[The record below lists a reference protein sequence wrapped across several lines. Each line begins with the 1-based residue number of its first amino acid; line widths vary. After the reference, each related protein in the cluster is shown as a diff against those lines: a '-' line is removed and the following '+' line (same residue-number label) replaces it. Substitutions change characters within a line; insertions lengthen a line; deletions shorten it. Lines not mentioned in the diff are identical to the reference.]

1 MRGGGKSGIISFELI
16 RRNKAFKRR
25 GKIIHRSSLP
35 ELSSFTDM
43 GFISGNQNIDIIDR
57 GCIDPSRVL
66 EPEIKKN

>member
-1 MRGGGKSGIISFELI
+1 MKKKKENSKNVCKNTDGTDP
-16 RRNKAFKRR
+16 RR
-25 GKIIHRSSLP
+25 LP
-35 ELSSFTDM
+35 QKFFTRTEFTDM